1 MHLFRVF
8 GILLIVPIVDF
19 AFAAP
24 VLAQVKRQACDDIVD
39 MATYPIIILG
49 KRVGD
54 SEIEGEGIQLIENYT
69 PVMKQKKL
77 SAAAHASSSSAP
89 SEPGL
94 VETDAMHVP
103 ASNPEEPPH
112 LLTGVHALLTG
123 SVNPAYFHPDNKL
136 LGAHT
141 DIPTMPTDLGSD
153 HMSVEEPPSPTK
165 GSSTQSNFE
174 MVHKPQSIPV
184 SSWTEPEAGTMDRPP
199 VSSSTEPNAGT
210 IDGPTVSS
218 STEPDSEM
226 AHKPQSSPVSSW
238 IEPDSEMM
246 HRPAVS
252 SPTESSFETADISSL
267 GQASSTHSNRK
278 SMSTD
283 SAGESSN

>member
-1 MHLFRVF
+1 MHLFRVY

-54 SEIEGEGIQLIENYT
+54 SEIEGEGIQLIENYI

-112 LLTGVHALLTG
+112 LLTGVHAPLTG

-141 DIPTMPTDLGSD
+141 DTPTMPTDLGSD

-199 VSSSTEPNAGT
+199 VSSSTEP
-210 IDGPTVSS
+210 
-218 STEPDSEM
+218 DSEM
-226 AHKPQSSPVSSW
+226 AHKPQSFPVSSW

-246 HRPAVS
+246 HRPVVS
-252 SPTESSFETADISSL
+252 SPTESSFETADMSSL